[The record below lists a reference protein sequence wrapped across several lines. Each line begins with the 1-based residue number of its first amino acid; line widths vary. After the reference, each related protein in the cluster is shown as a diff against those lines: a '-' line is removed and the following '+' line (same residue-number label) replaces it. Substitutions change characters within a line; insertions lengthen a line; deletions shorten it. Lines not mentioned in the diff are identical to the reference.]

1 MDQDKS
7 AAEWTIAYLEW
18 NDAQPDFSREDV
30 LLMALRAEAADVC
43 ALADK
48 LLALQPH

>member
-7 AAEWTIAYLEW
+7 AAEWTMAYLEW
-18 NDAQPDFSREDV
+18 IDAEPDFSREGV
-30 LLMALRAEAADVC
+30 LLMALRTEVAEVH

-48 LLALQPH
+48 LLALQLH